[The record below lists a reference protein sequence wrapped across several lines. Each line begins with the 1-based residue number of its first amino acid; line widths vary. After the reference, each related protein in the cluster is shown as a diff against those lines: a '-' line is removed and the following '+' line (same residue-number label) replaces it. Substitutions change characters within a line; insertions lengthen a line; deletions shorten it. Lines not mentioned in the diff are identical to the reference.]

1 MFDILSQDIKYLKG
15 IGPLR
20 AKVLYSD
27 MSIRTIR
34 DLLETY
40 PYRYIDRSRT
50 YKICEL
56 REGMSFV
63 QIRGRIISF
72 QAEGSGR
79 KKHLKALFSDGQ
91 GIMELVW
98 FRGISYIEK
107 QYKPGVEYVAFG
119 SPQVFGSR
127 WSMAHPELEKP
138 DSVQA
143 SVAFYPCYHTSGDM
157 KRARITSKQMV
168 DFVATAL
175 AALRVPLPETLPPY
189 IVERKKLCSR
199 DEAIRYIHRPRNYEQ
214 IAAAERRLKFE
225 ELFYIQLGILD
236 YARERQE
243 RSAGQCFA
251 RIGSLFN
258 GFYQYHLD
266 FALTNAQKRV
276 LREIRADVG
285 SGKQMNRLLQGDVG
299 SGKTIVA
306 LMAMLMALDNNRQVC
321 LMAPTE
327 ILAEQHYASIT
338 EQLDGMPVRVD
349 LLTSTIKGRRRNDTL
364 SALASGDVNI
374 LIGTHAVIEDNVI
387 FAQLG
392 LVVIDEQHRFGVAQR
407 AKLWLKST
415 APPHV
420 LVMTATPIP
429 RTLAMTVYG
438 DLNVSVL
445 DELPPGRKPVL
456 TRHVS
461 AGRRVALYQKLESE
475 IANGHQV
482 YYVFPLIK
490 ENEKMDLRD
499 LENGFEALKK
509 IFPNRRLAYV
519 HGKMSPAEKSEV
531 MERFANGSVD
541 ILVATTVIE
550 VGVNVPNA
558 TVMVVEEA
566 QRFGL
571 SQLHQLRG
579 RVGRNAEQAYCFLVT
594 PEKMAEN
601 TRKRIE
607 IMVETNDGFR
617 ISEEDMRMR
626 GPGDLQGTLQS
637 GMPFDLRIAN
647 LATDGRILE
656 EARALAHEVLES
668 DPQHNRSYND
678 ILWRQL
684 SRTRKH
690 EINWSEIS

>member
-98 FRGISYIEK
+98 FRSISYIEK

-243 RSAGQCFA
+243 RSAGQCFT

-374 LIGTHAVIEDNVI
+374 LIGTHAVIEDNVV

-407 AKLWLKST
+407 AKLWLKSA

-519 HGKMSPAEKSEV
+519 HGKMSPTEKSEV

>member
-243 RSAGQCFA
+243 RSAGQCFI

-374 LIGTHAVIEDNVI
+374 LIGTHAVIEDNVV

-407 AKLWLKST
+407 AKLWLKSA

-668 DPQHNRSYND
+668 DPQHNRFYND

>member
-243 RSAGQCFA
+243 RSAGQCFT

-374 LIGTHAVIEDNVI
+374 LIGTHAVIEDNVV

-407 AKLWLKST
+407 AKLWLKSA

-656 EARALAHEVLES
+656 EARALAHEVLEP